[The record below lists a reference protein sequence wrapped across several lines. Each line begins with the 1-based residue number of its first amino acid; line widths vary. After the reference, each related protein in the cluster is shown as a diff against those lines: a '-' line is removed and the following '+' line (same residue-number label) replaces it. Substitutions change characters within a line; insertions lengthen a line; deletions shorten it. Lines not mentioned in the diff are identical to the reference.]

1 MNEESNLPVAVQH
14 ADDVYESLRAIC
26 HLNGDYPA
34 PLAYEVLG
42 NLKMA
47 GSALSTVCER
57 LSSGLQRSLDNYD
70 VYDDAGKDPV
80 MSVADARK
88 HLERASLLAQELA
101 TALGQAQ
108 TAINTQGY
116 HPANV

>member
-1 MNEESNLPVAVQH
+1 M
-14 ADDVYESLRAIC
+14 
-26 HLNGDYPA
+26 
-34 PLAYEVLG
+34 
-42 NLKMA
+42 
-47 GSALSTVCER
+47 CER
-57 LSSGLQRSLDNYD
+57 LSWGLQRSLETRD
-70 VYDDAGKDPV
+70 VYDDEGKDPA

-101 TALGQAQ
+101 TALSEAQ

>member
-1 MNEESNLPVAVQH
+1 MCYV
-14 ADDVYESLRAIC
+14 
-26 HLNGDYPA
+26 NGDYPA
-34 PLAYEVLG
+34 PLAHEVLG

-57 LSSGLQRSLDNYD
+57 LSWGLQRSLDTYD
-70 VYDDAGKDPV
+70 VYDTEGKDPV

-88 HLERASLLAQELA
+88 HLERASLLAQDLA
-101 TALGQAQ
+101 TALAEAQ

-116 HPANV
+116 HPAKV